1 MLKHIQLTNFG
12 KHRGLQLGLGAGLT
26 AIKALNEGGKSTL
39 LKAIAYALFG
49 TKALPDSLEDTV
61 TWGEPVNSLKVTLD
75 FEVNGTAYTITR
87 SKGSAELRY
96 ADEVVTGQTE
106 TAKFISDLLGTD
118 AALASKLLIASQGD
132 IQGALS
138 GGARD
143 TSALIEKLADF
154 DQLDQLIDLLQAHLT
169 TGSTA
174 GAKAAL
180 EAAQAVLDGSEEP
193 APLDRPALE
202 AEVQALAGDAERL
215 KAEAEKAT
223 VVAKSA
229 TKVRDA
235 ALAATQRQRDLAA
248 KIEDRT
254 GALARLG
261 AEAPDSLP
269 WDAVQ
274 EGALGAAERDVAELQ
289 ASVQRLQERRRG
301 EALNEQIAEAR
312 GEAGSL
318 GSDRFDGPESAAEEA
333 HLEAVERGR
342 DASAAA
348 AQYRQQAAVKRALIQ
363 AEACTLCGRDV
374 SQIPE
379 VVAKNAD
386 LDAEARKLDAAAEDA
401 HDTFLQWSTY
411 AESLSRA
418 LVDHQRLKAY
428 GQACWT
434 LDNAQ
439 TPGVL
444 VWAGGRA
451 DEGDAYRLQGAQDAL
466 KLLRQDKAAHEERAR
481 AIAAH
486 QRRYERAGEE
496 LQALL
501 DERDNLPEAPDLDAL
516 REAVA
521 QAEERRQASTQAYTE
536 ALQAHSARRVEVA
549 QVIAEH
555 EKHLEARARAQTEV
569 ETRTAELARLEFNN
583 ALLKAVREAR
593 PLVTN
598 RLWNLVLSAVSS
610 YFSDMRGAPSTVTR
624 TAGGFRVD
632 DHPVST
638 LSGSTRDAL
647 GLAIRVA
654 LVRTFLPNLSLLI
667 LDEPNAAMDAERTSQ
682 VLGFIAA
689 AGFDQVLIVSH
700 DEMTV
705 DVADHVITLEPN

>member
-1 MLKHIQLTNFG
+1 MLSRISLENFG
-12 KHRGLQLGLGAGLT
+12 CHKALQIDFLPGLT
-26 AIKALNEGGKSTL
+26 AIAAANEFGKSTL

-75 FEVNGTAYTITR
+75 FEVNGTAYTLTR
-87 SKGSAELRY
+87 TKGAAELRY
-96 ADEVVTGQTE
+96 EGESVTGQTD
-106 TAKFISDLLGTD
+106 TAKFVADLLGAD
-118 AALASKLLIASQGD
+118 AALAANLIIAGQGE
-132 IQGALS
+132 IRGALA
-138 GGARD
+138 GGAKGAV
-143 TSALIEKLADF
+143 ALIEKLADF

-269 WDAVQ
+269 WDAAQ
-274 EGALGAAERDVAELQ
+274 EGALGAAERDVAELR
-289 ASVQRLQERRRG
+289 ASVQRLQDRQRG

-333 HLEAVERGR
+333 HREAVERGR

-386 LDAEARKLDAAAEDA
+386 LETEARKLDTAAEDA
-401 HDTFLQWSTY
+401 HDTFLQWSAY

-521 QAEERRQASTQAYTE
+521 QAEERRQAATQAYTE
-536 ALQAHSARRVEVA
+536 ALQAHSARRVEVTQA
-549 QVIAEH
+549 IAEH
-555 EKHLEARARAQTEV
+555 EKCLEARARAQTEV
-569 ETRTAELARLEFNN
+569 ATRAEELARLEFNN

-593 PLVTN
+593 PVVAN
-598 RLWNLVLSAVSS
+598 KLWALVLSAVSEF
-610 YFSDMRGAPSTVTR
+610 FSAMRGQPSVVTR
-624 TAGGFRVD
+624 GADGFMVD
-632 DHPVST
+632 GHPVAS
-638 LSGSTRDAL
+638 LSGSTKDIL

-654 LVRTFLPNLSLLI
+654 LTRTFLPGISLLM
-667 LDEPNAAMDAERTSQ
+667 LDEPNAAMDDERTSN
-682 VLGFIAA
+682 VLGFLGGV
-689 AGFDQVLIVSH
+689 GFNQIVVVSH